1 MTAATQRY
9 AFRPISETETPHRRG
24 GPAARAQLTEADL
37 AAAREE
43 GLQRGRQE
51 AAQATDRAS
60 AEALR
65 AIARM
70 MQMMLS
76 GLAAEAQGLRQD
88 ALEVAMAAAQLMAG
102 QALEQFAPEAVEG
115 FVSEAI
121 GQLRDVP
128 RLVVRIA
135 PELADDLAPR
145 LEQVA
150 RDAGF
155 DGQVVVRPDPVA
167 SGGDVTLEWAEGS
180 IHHDRASSF
189 AAVEAA
195 AERWLA
201 AAKTE
206 GFQLDLF
213 GSQG

>member
-1 MTAATQRY
+1 MTAAAQKY
-9 AFRPISETETPHRRG
+9 AFRPIGETDAPLRRG
-24 GPAARAQLTEADL
+24 GPATRAQLTEADL

-51 AAQATDRAS
+51 AAQATDRAT

-76 GLAAEAQGLRQD
+76 GLATEAQNLRGD
-88 ALEVAMAAAQLMAG
+88 ALDVAMTAAQLMAG
-102 QALEQFAPEAVEG
+102 HALDQFGTEAVEG
-115 FVSEAI
+115 FLTDAVS
-121 GQLRDVP
+121 QLRDVP
-128 RLVVRIA
+128 RLVVKVT
-135 PELADDLAPR
+135 PELVEDIAPR
-145 LEQVA
+145 LEQAA

-155 DGQVVVRPDPVA
+155 DGQVVVRPDPA
-167 SGGDVTLEWAEGS
+167 AQAGDVTLEWAEGS

-189 AAVEAA
+189 AAIEAA

>member
-9 AFRPISETETPHRRG
+9 AFRPISENETPHRRG

-115 FVSEAI
+115 FVSEAV

>member
-9 AFRPISETETPHRRG
+9 AFRPISENETPHRRG

-115 FVSEAI
+115 FVSEAV

-145 LEQVA
+145 MEQVA

>member
-9 AFRPISETETPHRRG
+9 AFRPISETETPYRRG
-24 GPAARAQLTEADL
+24 GPAARVQLTEADL

-76 GLAAEAQGLRQD
+76 GLAAEAQGLRSD
-88 ALEVAMAAAQLMAG
+88 ALEVAMAAAELMAG
-102 QALEQFAPEAVEG
+102 HALEQFAPEAVEG
-115 FVSEAI
+115 FVSEAVA
-121 GQLRDVP
+121 QLRDVP

-135 PELADDLAPR
+135 PEMVEDLAPR

-155 DGQVVVRPDPVA
+155 DGQVVVRPDPAA

-180 IHHDRASSF
+180 IHHDRASSL

-195 AERWLA
+195 AGRWLA